1 MATNPRRSSI
11 RSTSTAAQ
19 VRIRQP
25 IRGNTLFR
33 KTRLKQIQDKNF
45 LQPSGFQ
52 MVISRAPK
60 IAFFGNAVNIPDLL
74 LGTTIQPTQALK
86 NLPVP
91 GEIIEFGDLTLRF
104 LVDENMENYIEV
116 QNWIRG
122 IGFPESL
129 EQIYDFQDETEGV
142 ARPDLQS
149 TMNIYSDGTLIVY
162 DSLSNPN
169 FKVHF
174 ENMFPYSLTTLQ
186 FDATLADTEY
196 FTAEVA
202 FKYDVYNIEA
212 VGCCPD

>member
-1 MATNPRRSSI
+1 MATNPRRTGI

-25 IRGNTLFR
+25 IRGNSLYR
-33 KTRLKQIQDKNF
+33 KTKLKQIQDRNF

-52 MVISRAPK
+52 MIISRAPK
-60 IAFFGNAVNIPDLL
+60 VAYFGNAVNIPDLL

-86 NLPVP
+86 NLPQP

-122 IGFPESL
+122 IGFPETL
-129 EQIYDFQDETEGV
+129 DEIYAFQDETEGV
-142 ARPDLQS
+142 ARPDLQ
-149 TMNIYSDGTLIVY
+149 TGMNIYSDGTLIVY

-169 FKVHF
+169 FKIHF

-186 FDATLADTEY
+186 FDATLPDTEY
-196 FTAEVA
+196 FTAEVS
-202 FKYDVYNIEA
+202 FKYDIYNIEA

>member
-1 MATNPRRSSI
+1 MATNPRRSGI

-25 IRGNTLFR
+25 IRGNTLYR
-33 KTRLKQIQDKNF
+33 KTKLKQIQDRNF

-52 MVISRAPK
+52 MIISRAPK
-60 IAFFGNAVNIPDLL
+60 VAYFGNAVNIPDLL

-86 NLPVP
+86 NLPQP
-91 GEIIEFGDLTLRF
+91 GEVIEFGDLTLRF

-122 IGFPESL
+122 IGFPETL
-129 EQIYDFQDETEGV
+129 DQIYDLQEDTEGV
-142 ARPDLQS
+142 ARPDLQNN
-149 TMNIYSDGTLIVY
+149 MNIYSDGTLIVY

-169 FKVHF
+169 FKIHF
-174 ENMFPYSLTTLQ
+174 ENMFPYSLSTLQ
-186 FDATLADTEY
+186 FDATLPDTEY
-196 FTAEVA
+196 FTAEVS
-202 FKYDVYNIEA
+202 FKYDIYNIEA

>member
-33 KTRLKQIQDKNF
+33 KTKLKQIQDKNF

-52 MVISRAPK
+52 MIISRAPK
-60 IAFFGNAVNIPDLL
+60 IAYFGNAVNIPDLL

-196 FTAEVA
+196 FTAEVS

>member
-1 MATNPRRSSI
+1 MATNPRRTGI

-25 IRGNTLFR
+25 IRGNSLYR
-33 KTRLKQIQDKNF
+33 KTKLKQIQDRNF

-52 MVISRAPK
+52 MMISRAPK
-60 IAFFGNAVNIPDLL
+60 VAFFGNAVNIPDLL
-74 LGTTIQPTQALK
+74 LGTTIQTTQALK
-86 NLPVP
+86 TIPQP

-122 IGFPESL
+122 IGFPETL
-129 EQIYDFQDETEGV
+129 DQIYDLQEDTQGV
-142 ARPDLQS
+142 ARPDLQ
-149 TMNIYSDGTLIVY
+149 TGMNIYSDGTLIVY

-169 FKVHF
+169 FKIHF
-174 ENMFPYSLTTLQ
+174 ENMFPYSLSTLQ
-186 FDATLADTEY
+186 FDATLPDTEY
-196 FTAEVA
+196 FTAEVS
-202 FKYDVYNIEA
+202 FKYDIYNIEA

>member
-33 KTRLKQIQDKNF
+33 KTKLKQIQDKNF

-52 MVISRAPK
+52 MIISRAPK
-60 IAFFGNAVNIPDLL
+60 IAYFGNAVNIPDLL

-174 ENMFPYSLTTLQ
+174 DNMFPYSLTTLQ

>member
-1 MATNPRRSSI
+1 MARNLRRTGI

-33 KTRLKQIQDKNF
+33 KTKLKQIQDRNF

-52 MVISRAPK
+52 MIISRAPK
-60 IAFFGNAVNIPDLL
+60 VAYFGNAVNIPDLL

-86 NLPVP
+86 NLPQP

-122 IGFPESL
+122 IGFPETL
-129 EQIYDFQDETEGV
+129 EQIYDLQDNTEGV
-142 ARPDLQS
+142 ARPDLQNS
-149 TMNIYSDGTLIVY
+149 MNIYSDGTLIVY

-169 FKVHF
+169 FKIHF
-174 ENMFPYSLTTLQ
+174 ENIFPYSLSTLQ
-186 FDATLADTEY
+186 FDATLPDTEY
-196 FTAEVA
+196 FTAEVS
-202 FKYDVYNIEA
+202 FKYDIYNIEA
-212 VGCCPD
+212 VGCCPS

>member
-1 MATNPRRSSI
+1 MATNPRRTSI
-11 RSTSTAAQ
+11 SSTSTAAQ

-25 IRGNTLFR
+25 IRGNTLYR

-60 IAFFGNAVNIPDLL
+60 VAFFGNAVNIPDLL

-86 NLPVP
+86 NLPQP

-122 IGFPESL
+122 IGFPETL
-129 EQIYDFQDETEGV
+129 EQIYAFQDETEGV
-142 ARPDLQS
+142 ARPDLQ
-149 TMNIYSDGTLIVY
+149 TGMNIYSDGTLIVY

-196 FTAEVA
+196 FTAEVS

>member
-33 KTRLKQIQDKNF
+33 KTKLKQIQDKNF

-52 MVISRAPK
+52 MIISRAPK
-60 IAFFGNAVNIPDLL
+60 IAYFGNAVNIPDLL
-74 LGTTIQPTQALK
+74 LGTTIQPTQGLK

-142 ARPDLQS
+142 SRPDLQS

-174 ENMFPYSLTTLQ
+174 DNMFPYSLTTLQ

-196 FTAEVA
+196 FTAEVS

>member
-33 KTRLKQIQDKNF
+33 KTKLKQIQDKNF

-52 MVISRAPK
+52 MIISRAPK
-60 IAFFGNAVNIPDLL
+60 IAYFGNAVNIPDLL

-142 ARPDLQS
+142 ARPDLQP

-196 FTAEVA
+196 FTAEVS

>member
-1 MATNPRRSSI
+1 MARNPRRSGI

-25 IRGNTLFR
+25 IRGNSLYR
-33 KTRLKQIQDKNF
+33 KTKLKQIQDRNF

-52 MVISRAPK
+52 MIISRAPK
-60 IAFFGNAVNIPDLL
+60 VAYFGNAVNVPDLL

-86 NLPVP
+86 NLPQP
-91 GEIIEFGDLTLRF
+91 GEVIEFGDLTLRF

-122 IGFPESL
+122 IGFPETL
-129 EQIYDFQDETEGV
+129 DQIYDLQEDTEGV
-142 ARPDLQS
+142 ARPDLQNG
-149 TMNIYSDGTLIVY
+149 MNIYSDGTLIVY

-169 FKVHF
+169 FKIHF
-174 ENMFPYSLTTLQ
+174 ENMFPYSLSTLQ
-186 FDATLADTEY
+186 FDATLPDTEY
-196 FTAEVA
+196 FTAEVS
-202 FKYDVYNIEA
+202 FKYDIYNIEA

>member
-1 MATNPRRSSI
+1 MATNPRRTGI

-25 IRGNTLFR
+25 IRGNSLYR
-33 KTRLKQIQDKNF
+33 KTKLKQIQDRNF

-52 MVISRAPK
+52 MMISRAPK
-60 IAFFGNAVNIPDLL
+60 VAFFGNAVNIPDLL
-74 LGTTIQPTQALK
+74 LGTTIQTTQALK
-86 NLPVP
+86 TIPQP

-122 IGFPESL
+122 IGFPETL
-129 EQIYDFQDETEGV
+129 DQIYDLQEDTQGV
-142 ARPDLQS
+142 ARPDLQ
-149 TMNIYSDGTLIVY
+149 TDMNIYSDGTLIVY

-169 FKVHF
+169 FKIHF
-174 ENMFPYSLTTLQ
+174 ENMFPYSLSTLQ
-186 FDATLADTEY
+186 FDATLPDTEY
-196 FTAEVA
+196 FTAEVS
-202 FKYDVYNIEA
+202 FKYDIYNIEA

>member
-33 KTRLKQIQDKNF
+33 KTKLKQIQDKNF

-52 MVISRAPK
+52 MIISRAPK
-60 IAFFGNAVNIPDLL
+60 IAYFGNAVNIPDLL
-74 LGTTIQPTQALK
+74 LGTTIQPTQGLK

-142 ARPDLQS
+142 ARPDLQP

-196 FTAEVA
+196 FTAEVS

>member
-33 KTRLKQIQDKNF
+33 KTKLKQIQDKNF

-52 MVISRAPK
+52 MIISRAPK
-60 IAFFGNAVNIPDLL
+60 IAYFGNAVNIPDLL

-196 FTAEVA
+196 FTAEVS
-202 FKYDVYNIEA
+202 FKYDIYNIEA

>member
-33 KTRLKQIQDKNF
+33 KTKLKQIQDKNF

-52 MVISRAPK
+52 MIISRAPK

-196 FTAEVA
+196 FTAEVS
-202 FKYDVYNIEA
+202 FKYDVYNIES

>member
-1 MATNPRRSSI
+1 MATNPRRTGI

-25 IRGNTLFR
+25 IRGNSLYR
-33 KTRLKQIQDKNF
+33 KTKLKQIQDRNF

-52 MVISRAPK
+52 MMISRAPK
-60 IAFFGNAVNIPDLL
+60 VAFFGNAVNIPDLL
-74 LGTTIQPTQALK
+74 LGTTIQTTQALK
-86 NLPVP
+86 TIPQP

-122 IGFPESL
+122 IGFPETL
-129 EQIYDFQDETEGV
+129 DQIYDLQEDTQGV
-142 ARPDLQS
+142 ARPDLQ
-149 TMNIYSDGTLIVY
+149 TGMNIYSDGTLIVY

-196 FTAEVA
+196 FTAEVS

>member
-33 KTRLKQIQDKNF
+33 KTKLKQIQDKNF

-52 MVISRAPK
+52 MIISRAPK
-60 IAFFGNAVNIPDLL
+60 IAYFGNAVNIPDLL